1 MNVAKI
7 YYADIANGV
16 GCRTSFFVSGCTH
29 HCKDCFNDVAWDFN
43 YGEPFT
49 EKIADTV
56 IESLKEDYC
65 DGLSLLGGEP
75 MEVVNQKE
83 LRPFVERVKREVPKA
98 TIWCYSGY
106 TFEELMDPEN
116 KRCHSEDTLPMLK
129 NIDVLVDG
137 EFVAAKKDIT
147 LEFRGSS
154 NQRIIDVQKT
164 LESGSIVLT
173 KYMRD
178 RIRTD

>member
-1 MNVAKI
+1 
-7 YYADIANGV
+7 
-16 GCRTSFFVSGCTH
+16 
-29 HCKDCFNDVAWDFN
+29 
-43 YGEPFT
+43 
-49 EKIADTV
+49 
-56 IESLKEDYC
+56 
-65 DGLSLLGGEP
+65 
-75 MEVVNQKE
+75 Q
-83 LRPFVERVKREVPKA
+83 
-98 TIWCYSGY
+98 
-106 TFEELMDPEN
+106 N